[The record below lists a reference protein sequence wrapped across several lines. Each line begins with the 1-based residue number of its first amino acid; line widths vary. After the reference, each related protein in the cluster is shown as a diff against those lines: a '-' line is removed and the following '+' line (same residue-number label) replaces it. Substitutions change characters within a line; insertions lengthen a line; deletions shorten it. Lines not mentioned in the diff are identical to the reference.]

1 MGSSKHDKTH
11 NTDSFYGQPVK
22 NCSDDSWCVFQP
34 PQNLAN
40 SRFEIADP
48 RKILRGSES
57 WLQGCSAAR
66 AGGIPPVHG
75 PASSNHESIDNGD
88 TFDRQTTGIGQS
100 TPDVILN
107 LPKLAEIQ
115 NP

>member
-1 MGSSKHDKTH
+1 M
-11 NTDSFYGQPVK
+11 
-22 NCSDDSWCVFQP
+22 
-34 PQNLAN
+34 
-40 SRFEIADP
+40 
-48 RKILRGSES
+48 
-57 WLQGCSAAR
+57 
-66 AGGIPPVHG
+66 HG